1 MAGGWLHPARPRRHP
16 GMMYYGKDAI
26 MDVRGIGLL
35 DYLQRY
41 EPDNLRRVSPGVFCT
56 KEHDSLRIS
65 NGKWYWFSQGF
76 GGCSALDYL
85 IKVKNLPFTTAMER
99 LHGKAAGMP
108 SFFAPRNH
116 ERKLALPN
124 PSPSS
129 ERAAAYLLKRGIG
142 QAIIDYCL
150 RTGLLYESLPYHN
163 AVFVGFDVRGQPR
176 YAALRGVNS
185 SFKGE
190 ARGSDKR
197 FAFRVRAADSAALHV
212 FEGAVDLLSYAA
224 LETLDGRFWRRDHL
238 LSLGGVSGNGLPP
251 ALGQFLH
258 DERGIRKIGLHLD
271 NDAPGRRAAECIMD
285 CLRGRYALYDL
296 PPPQGKD
303 YNDWLRLRL
312 QQGGQNDATENL

>member
-99 LHGKAAGMP
+99 LHGKSAGMP

-124 PSPSS
+124 PSPSRS
-129 ERAAAYLLKRGIG
+129 EERR
-142 QAIIDYCL
+142 
-150 RTGLLYESLPYHN
+150 
-163 AVFVGFDVRGQPR
+163 VG
-176 YAALRGVNS
+176 
-185 SFKGE
+185 K
-190 ARGSDKR
+190 
-197 FAFRVRAADSAALHV
+197 
-212 FEGAVDLLSYAA
+212 
-224 LETLDGRFWRRDHL
+224 
-238 LSLGGVSGNGLPP
+238 
-251 ALGQFLH
+251 
-258 DERGIRKIGLHLD
+258 
-271 NDAPGRRAAECIMD
+271 EC
-285 CLRGRYALYDL
+285 
-296 PPPQGKD
+296 
-303 YNDWLRLRL
+303 
-312 QQGGQNDATENL
+312 